1 MKPIVK
7 FLSVLSVSLLV
18 TTGATALPAL
28 YVHYDASDA
37 ANVTVDVSDVVQSLT
52 DLSAPLPQLMM
63 PPKQVEQGLC
73 SILIQGT

>member
-1 MKPIVK
+1 MAIFCAAALGFQANV
-7 FLSVLSVSLLV
+7 
-18 TTGATALPAL
+18 ATALPAL

-37 ANVTVDVSDVVQSLT
+37 ANVTVDVSDVVHSLT

-63 PPKQVEQGLC
+63 PPKQVEPVLC